1 MLESSD
7 HRIVKID
14 LYKYLNDD
22 LIYTETNDTI
32 EDYLILTLE
41 VANMIGWKYHP
52 NQQKPKKRGS
62 GEINL
67 KDLSNDLLHDNPEEE
82 IKFGRIELKKGLL
95 QDEEDYEI
103 IDETERIKEVIK
115 SKFGEER
122 LQEKLRSLQVDK
134 ENKDKDE

>member
-82 IKFGRIELKKGLL
+82 IKFGRIELKKGLS

-103 IDETERIKEVIK
+103 IDETERIKV
-115 SKFGEER
+115 SLER
-122 LQEKLRSLQVDK
+122 RDYKR
-134 ENKDKDE
+134 N